1 MKNEKM
7 LAASLVAA
15 GLFILTRVG
24 RKQEGGSEES
34 SPLPDPESYE
44 PVRVENVN
52 WTPSSNAYFAYFPG
66 WRRAKAA
73 EVTPEMRQDA
83 AASLTHPLK
92 SIIDRNDYR
101 IVLETHYNDTKGE
114 HKGATIFMKA
124 DTQSA

>member
-1 MKNEKM
+1 MKNDKIKAAF
-7 LAASLVAA
+7 LAISGLVILALVSRKKDNEGEAS
-15 GLFILTRVG
+15 
-24 RKQEGGSEES
+24 S
-34 SPLPDPESYE
+34 LPDPESYD
-44 PVRVENVN
+44 PIRVENVN

-83 AASLTHPLK
+83 ASSLTHPLK
-92 SIIDRNDYR
+92 SIIDRSDYR